1 MNTFFITFVIIFI
14 TLNVAYGRPGKYS
27 GYRDK
32 WINDDKIIFLK
43 GPKEELSELNESNEE
58 IPLST
63 KEPKGDIEPFD
74 PNNGNINY
82 YSRRIVCINKQC
94 EITVCVNG
102 KCKKETKNSNK

>member
-14 TLNVAYGRPGKYS
+14 TLNVAYGRP
-27 GYRDK
+27 
-32 WINDDKIIFLK
+32 